1 MKTPPAKLPAEP
13 SVQPTDPSTTPTS
26 DPGPV
31 STAVAHRLVL
41 PIQTR
46 GNIGK
51 STEAIA
57 RCEWMSQRQVP
68 WRGYDLDGFNRTL
81 STTFPDQVTLVA
93 DGSGGEPEGEIIK
106 ILRRATHA
114 SVTVVDPRAHM
125 NDTILRALR
134 MVEFPRRAAESGVR
148 ATVLL
153 FPIDEISDMDDIA
166 ATVETLGNGVDWVLV
181 RNRVKTPRTRM
192 FDGSELERELTGYGA
207 VWLDLPAL
215 LSDTRNHLRAVEL
228 QEGRGISPAE
238 ALRNPAL
245 PVDTT
250 HRIILEDWLR
260 TLFQGFD
267 AIAGH
272 LLPAVQAEAVGA
284 RRQAPAEKRTA
295 RRGAKVN
302 RANIE

>member
-1 MKTPPAKLPAEP
+1 M
-13 SVQPTDPSTTPTS
+13 
-26 DPGPV
+26 
-31 STAVAHRLVL
+31 TAAIAHRLVL

-57 RCEWMSQRQVP
+57 RCEWMSQRQVQ

-81 STTFPDQVTLVA
+81 STTFPEQVTLIA
-93 DGSGGEPEGEIIK
+93 EGGEPEGEIIK
-106 ILRRATHA
+106 ILRRATQA
-114 SVTVVDPRAHM
+114 PVTVVDPRAHM
-125 NDTILRALR
+125 NDTILRALKL
-134 MVEFPRRAAESGVR
+134 VEFPRRAADSGVR
-148 ATVLL
+148 VTVLL

-166 ATVETLGNGVDWVLV
+166 ATVEALGSGVDWVLV
-181 RNRVKTPRTRM
+181 RNKVKTPRTRM
-192 FDGSELERELTGYGA
+192 FDGSELERELKEYGA
-207 VWLDLPAL
+207 VWLELPAL

-228 QEGRGISPAE
+228 QEGRGVSPAE
-238 ALRNPAL
+238 ALRNPDL
-245 PVDTT
+245 PMDTT

-260 TLFQGFD
+260 TLFQEFD

-272 LLPAVQAEAVGA
+272 LLPTTEAGAIQA
-284 RRQAPAEKRTA
+284 RLQPSAEKRNL

>member
-1 MKTPPAKLPAEP
+1 
-13 SVQPTDPSTTPTS
+13 
-26 DPGPV
+26 
-31 STAVAHRLVL
+31 VL

-81 STTFPDQVTLVA
+81 STTFPEHVTLME
-93 DGSGGEPEGEIIK
+93 DGGGGEPEAEIIK

-114 SVTVVDPRAHM
+114 PVTVVDPRAHM
-125 NDTILRALR
+125 NDTILRAMR
-134 MVEFPRRAAESGVR
+134 MVEFTRRAEDAGVR

-166 ATVETLGNGVDWVLV
+166 ATVEALGGGVDWVLV
-181 RNRVKTPRTRM
+181 HNKVKTPRTRM
-192 FDGSELERELTGYGA
+192 FDGSELERELDSFGA
-207 VWLDLPAL
+207 ARLEMPAL

-238 ALRNPAL
+238 ALRSPEL
-245 PVDTT
+245 QVDTT
-250 HRIILEDWLR
+250 HRLILEDWLR
-260 TLFQGFD
+260 TLFHGFD

-272 LLPAVQAEAVGA
+272 LLPTAEAGA
-284 RRQAPAEKRTA
+284 IMARPQPSVQRSTA

>member
-1 MKTPPAKLPAEP
+1 MKSTTAKAPAEP
-13 SVQPTDPSTTPTS
+13 LAPPTDPSTTPTFR
-26 DPGPV
+26 PAPV
-31 STAVAHRLVL
+31 TAAIAHRLVL

-57 RCEWMSQRQVP
+57 RCEWMSQRQVQ

-81 STTFPDQVTLVA
+81 STTFPEQVTLIA
-93 DGSGGEPEGEIIK
+93 EGGEPEGEIIK
-106 ILRRATHA
+106 ILRRATQA
-114 SVTVVDPRAHM
+114 QVTVVDPRAHM
-125 NDTILRALR
+125 NDTILRALKL
-134 MVEFPRRAAESGVR
+134 VEFPRRAADSGVR
-148 ATVLL
+148 VTVLL

-166 ATVETLGNGVDWVLV
+166 ATVEALGSGVDWVLV
-181 RNRVKTPRTRM
+181 RNKVKTPRTRM
-192 FDGSELERELTGYGA
+192 FDGSELERDLIGYGA

-228 QEGRGISPAE
+228 QEGRGVSPAE
-238 ALRNPAL
+238 ALRNSDL
-245 PVDTT
+245 PMDIT

-260 TLFQGFD
+260 TLFQEFD

-272 LLPAVQAEAVGA
+272 LLPSTEAGAIQA
-284 RRQAPAEKRTA
+284 RLQPSAEKRNS

>member
-1 MKTPPAKLPAEP
+1 MKPTKATSHEAPPVPAA
-13 SVQPTDPSTTPTS
+13 DPSTTPTS
-26 DPGPV
+26 RSDAPTIIV
-31 STAVAHRLVL
+31 EHRLVL

-68 WRGYDLDGFNRTL
+68 WLGYDLDGFNRTL
-81 STTFPDQVTLVA
+81 STTFPENVTLVA
-93 DGSGGEPEGEIIK
+93 DSGEPEGEIIK
-106 ILRRATHA
+106 ILRRAAHA
-114 SVTVVDPRAHM
+114 PVTVVDPRAHM
-125 NDTILRALR
+125 NDTILRAMR
-134 MVEFPRRAAESGVR
+134 MVEFTNRAADNGVR

-166 ATVETLGNGVDWVLV
+166 ATVEALGCGVDWVLV
-181 RNRVKTPRTRM
+181 KNKVKTPRTRM
-192 FDGSELERELTGYGA
+192 FDGSELERELEIFGA
-207 VWLDLPAL
+207 VRLEMPAL

-228 QEGRGISPAE
+228 QQGRGISPAE
-238 ALRNPAL
+238 ALRNPDL
-245 PVDTT
+245 QVDTT

-260 TLFQGFD
+260 TLFQGLD
-267 AIAGH
+267 AIASH
-272 LLPAVQAEAVGA
+272 LLPTAEARAIQAQAEL
-284 RRQAPAEKRTA
+284 PAGNRSL

>member
-1 MKTPPAKLPAEP
+1 MVDVK
-13 SVQPTDPSTTPTS
+13 
-26 DPGPV
+26 
-31 STAVAHRLVL
+31 HRLVL

-57 RCEWMSQRQVP
+57 RCEWMSQRQVQ

-81 STTFPDQVTLVA
+81 STTFPDHVTLIT
-93 DGSGGEPEGEIIK
+93 DGGEPEAEIIK

-114 SVTVVDPRAHM
+114 PVTVIDPRAHM

-134 MVEFPRRAAESGVR
+134 MVEFTKRAADNGVR
-148 ATVLL
+148 ATVLV

-166 ATVETLGNGVDWVLV
+166 ATVDALGGGVDWVLV
-181 RNRVKTPRTRM
+181 KNKVKTPRTRM
-192 FDGSELERELTGYGA
+192 FDGSELEQELEDFGA
-207 VWLDLPAL
+207 ARLELPAL

-228 QEGRGISPAE
+228 QAGRGVSPAE
-238 ALRNPAL
+238 ALRNPDL
-245 PVDTT
+245 QVDTT

-260 TLFQGFD
+260 TLFRGFD
-267 AIAGH
+267 AIADH
-272 LLPAVQAEAVGA
+272 LLPALEASAIKARPELPAAKGA
-284 RRQAPAEKRTA
+284 M